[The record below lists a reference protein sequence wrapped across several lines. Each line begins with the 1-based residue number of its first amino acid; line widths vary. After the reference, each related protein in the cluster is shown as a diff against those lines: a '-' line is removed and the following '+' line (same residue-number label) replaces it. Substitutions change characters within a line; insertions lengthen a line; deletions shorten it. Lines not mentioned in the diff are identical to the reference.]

1 MQIDL
6 TGKVVIV
13 TGGRQGL
20 GNCLVSNFLQ
30 EGCQVVT
37 CSRDGTAL
45 QQVIDG
51 WEATYQGK
59 SPAGALM
66 SAPRRGYSNWWIWR

>member
-37 CSRDGTAL
+37 CSRDGAA
-45 QQVIDG
+45 I
-51 WEATYQGK
+51 A
-59 SPAGALM
+59 AGH
-66 SAPRRGYSNWWIWR
+66 